1 MVDPYDVILSPWI
14 TEKSLNARRVADPE
28 GYYKENNNRIEFIV
42 RRRATKADIK
52 AAIEELLEVKVSK
65 VNTRIMKTGK
75 HASVKLAEGY
85 DAEEMRALSAGVLN
99 DTELLSELKGLGW
112 QEDGPSA
119 PAAPSTRRG
128 GVQQTL
134 HQLSLHARRCLAVG
148 AEQILEVGD
157 GERF

>member
-1 MVDPYDVILSPWI
+1 MVDPYDVLLSPWI

-85 DAEEMRALSAGVLN
+85 DAEEAAL
-99 DTELLSELKGLGW
+99 KLG
-112 QEDGPSA
+112 A
-119 PAAPSTRRG
+119 
-128 GVQQTL
+128 
-134 HQLSLHARRCLAVG
+134 
-148 AEQILEVGD
+148 
-157 GERF
+157 F

>member
-65 VNTRIMKTGK
+65 VNTRIMKTCLLYT
-75 HASVKLAEGY
+75 S
-85 DAEEMRALSAGVLN
+85 DAADE
-99 DTELLSELKGLGW
+99 
-112 QEDGPSA
+112 
-119 PAAPSTRRG
+119 
-128 GVQQTL
+128 
-134 HQLSLHARRCLAVG
+134 
-148 AEQILEVGD
+148 
-157 GERF
+157 

>member
-65 VNTRIMKTGK
+65 VNNRIMKTGK
-75 HASVKLAEGY
+75 HASFKLAEGY
-85 DAEEMRALSAGVLN
+85 DAEEAALI
-99 DTELLSELKGLGW
+99 LG
-112 QEDGPSA
+112 A
-119 PAAPSTRRG
+119 
-128 GVQQTL
+128 
-134 HQLSLHARRCLAVG
+134 
-148 AEQILEVGD
+148 
-157 GERF
+157 F

>member
-65 VNTRIMKTGK
+65 VNTRIKKTGK

-85 DAEEMRALSAGVLN
+85 DAEEAAL
-99 DTELLSELKGLGW
+99 KLG
-112 QEDGPSA
+112 A
-119 PAAPSTRRG
+119 
-128 GVQQTL
+128 
-134 HQLSLHARRCLAVG
+134 
-148 AEQILEVGD
+148 
-157 GERF
+157 F